1 MSKIDSVSGHAS
13 RQSSKSPESLME
25 EQPTCLTRAVVV
37 STVDLTKFI
46 LSMWSFMLNRWSP
59 TGKVRGLLS
68 DAHVGRHP
76 GHTMAHSST
85 AKGHGLLL
93 PG

>member
-1 MSKIDSVSGHAS
+1 
-13 RQSSKSPESLME
+13 ME
-25 EQPTCLTRAVVV
+25 
-37 STVDLTKFI
+37 
-46 LSMWSFMLNRWSP
+46 P
-59 TGKVRGLLS
+59 TGKARGFLS

-85 AKGHGLLL
+85 AKGRGLLL